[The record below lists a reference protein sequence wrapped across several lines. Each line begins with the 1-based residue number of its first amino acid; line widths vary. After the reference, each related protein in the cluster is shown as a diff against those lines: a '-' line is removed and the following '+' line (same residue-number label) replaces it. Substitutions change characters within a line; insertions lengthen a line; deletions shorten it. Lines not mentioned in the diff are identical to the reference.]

1 MKSLRA
7 KEKPSLLSGD
17 LFSGLLAGF
26 VVAGLT
32 ITLTLSLGSLIFTGS
47 LAAYLPAGMRIALF
61 SAVAVGIIGN
71 LTGSLPGT
79 IVVPQSAPAAILALI
94 AASIATDLGAQVD
107 PHQAFLTVI
116 AAIGITT
123 VLTGIFFL
131 FLGLLRLGALI
142 RFVPYPVFG
151 GFLAG
156 TGWLL
161 VQGAIQVMSGVSLE
175 PANSSL
181 LLDGAVLDRWLPGT
195 LFAVFLLGAMRRWD
209 HYLVMPGAILSALI
223 LFYAALYLFDISFSE
238 AIQKGWLLAAVNPTD
253 SKFHSLAVIS
263 RIDWNPVLGQV
274 GSLGAIL
281 FISVVDLLFSAS
293 ALELAT
299 AEDVDLN
306 GELRGGGLA
315 NLLSG
320 AGCGIIGYQSVTFTI
335 LSRRVSPA
343 GGRLAGYVAIALCA
357 ATLFWGAA
365 LIHLFPKPILGGL
378 LMFLGLSFMAEWLWD
393 ARTRLARTDYFI
405 VILILIIIG
414 LKGFLA
420 GVGVGVVV
428 AVVLFV
434 VKYSRIDVVKHDL
447 SGAVH
452 HSNVDR
458 RDEHRKILAEQGRQ
472 INIMRLQG
480 FIFFGTA
487 NSLLERFRRRIENR
501 SEVPLRHAILDFREV
516 SDLDSSAVFGFV
528 RMRQLAA
535 ANAVTLVFTGASP
548 RIRRRLEKGGLGEPD
563 DTIFRMHADL
573 DHGLEWCENSLLAE
587 AGSPTRESRLTLID
601 HFSGLIPSETDTEH
615 LLGYLDKQAIE
626 PGDVMIQQGDRPDA
640 MYFIESGRVTARL
653 ELSQGRSVRLRSMG
667 SGTVVGEI
675 GLYLGM
681 PRTATVV
688 ADHAGVVYCLTEA
701 TLRKMERE
709 SPELAAAFHHF
720 MVRLLA
726 QRLVENNVALNAL
739 LD

>member
-1 MKSLRA
+1 MTDKNKYPPYPGS
-7 KEKPSLLSGD
+7 

-26 VVAGLT
+26 VIAGLT
-32 ITLTLSLGSLIFTGS
+32 ITLTLSLGTLIFSGP
-47 LAAYLPAGMRIALF
+47 LAAYLAAGMRIALF
-61 SAVAVGIIGN
+61 SAVAVGIVGA

-94 AASIATDLGAQVD
+94 AASITLNLGGEANPQ
-107 PHQAFLTVI
+107 HTFLTVV
-116 AAIGITT
+116 AALGMTT
-123 VLTGIFFL
+123 LLTGIFFL
-131 FLGLLRLGALI
+131 FLGFMRLGGLI

-161 VQGAIQVMSGVSLE
+161 VQGAVQVMAGVNPTL
-175 PANSSL
+175 ANATVL
-181 LLDGAVLDRWLPGT
+181 IDGAVLQRWLPGV
-195 LFAVFLLGAMRRWD
+195 LFAVFLLATLRRFK
-209 HYLVMPGAILSALI
+209 HFLVMPGAILGSLL
-223 LFYAALYLFDISFSE
+223 LFYACLYLFGISANE
-238 AIQKGWLLAAVNPTD
+238 AIEKGWLLAAVKPAEFD
-253 SKFHSLAVIS
+253 FYSLAVLS
-263 RIDWNPVLGQV
+263 RVDWHPFLGQV

-306 GELRGGGLA
+306 MELRGAGLA

-320 AGCGIIGYQSVTFTI
+320 IGCGIIGYQSMTFTI
-335 LSRRVSPA
+335 LSRRISPT
-343 GGRLAGYVAIALCA
+343 GRRLAGFVAIGLCA
-357 ATLFWGAA
+357 VALVWGAA
-365 LIHLFPKPILGGL
+365 FINLFPKPILGGL
-378 LMFLGLSFMAEWLWD
+378 LMFLGLSFMVEWLWD
-393 ARTRLARTDYFI
+393 ARERLARTDYFI

-420 GVGVGVVV
+420 GVGVGSVV

-458 RDEHRKILAEQGRQ
+458 RAEHRKLLAEQGRR
-472 INIMRLQG
+472 INILKLQG

-487 NSLLERFRRRIENR
+487 NLLLERFKKRIDNR
-501 SEVPLRHAILDFREV
+501 SEMPLRYSILDFRGV

-535 ANAVTLVFTGASP
+535 ASDVHLIFTNTAPG
-548 RIRRRLEKGGLGEPD
+548 IRRRLEKGGLGLPD
-563 DTIFRMHADL
+563 DTVFSIHADL
-573 DHGLEWCENSLLAE
+573 DHGLEWCENEIIAAAHL
-587 AGSPTRESRLTLID
+587 TRNGFTRTLID
-601 HFSGLIPSETDTEH
+601 YFQDLIPPGTDTAH
-615 LLGYLDKQAIE
+615 LLEYMEKRAIK
-626 PGDVMIQQGDRPDA
+626 PGDVMIRQGDPPDV
-640 MYFIESGRVTARL
+640 MYFVESGRVTARL
-653 ELSQGRSVRLRSMG
+653 ELSRGRSVRLRSMG

-675 GLYLGM
+675 GLYLEM

-688 ADHAGVVYCLTEA
+688 ADQPGVVYCLTA
-701 TLRKMERE
+701 AALGRMARE
-709 SPELAAAFHHF
+709 SPALAAAFHHF

-726 QRLVENNVALNAL
+726 ERLLENNTTLNAL

>member
-1 MKSLRA
+1 LEIKDKNPLHPGSLF
-7 KEKPSLLSGD
+7 P
-17 LFSGLLAGF
+17 GLLAGF
-26 VVAGLT
+26 VIAGLT
-32 ITLTLSLGSLIFTGS
+32 ITLTLSLGTLIFSGK
-47 LAAYLPAGMRIALF
+47 LAAFLPAGMRIALF
-61 SAVAVGIIGN
+61 SAVAVGIVGA

-79 IVVPQSAPAAILALI
+79 IVVPQSAPAAILALM
-94 AASIATDLGAQVD
+94 AASITLHLVD
-107 PHQAFLTVI
+107 NADPYLSFLTVI

-123 VLTGIFFL
+123 VITGIFFL
-131 FLGLLRLGALI
+131 FLGVLRLGALI

-161 VQGAIQVMSGVSLE
+161 VQGAVQVMAGVSPELLSVSILLE
-175 PANSSL
+175 STVLQRWIPGSIFAVLLLITIRRFNHFLIMPAAILGSL
-181 LLDGAVLDRWLPGT
+181 LL
-195 LFAVFLLGAMRRWD
+195 
-209 HYLVMPGAILSALI
+209 
-223 LFYAALYLFDISFSE
+223 FYAFMYLGGISVPE
-238 AIQKGWLLAAVNPTD
+238 AIERGWLLEAVKRTGID
-253 SKFHSLAVIS
+253 FYSLAVIS
-263 RIDWNPVLGQV
+263 NIDWRPVLSQI

-306 GELRGGGLA
+306 MELRGAGLA

-320 AGCGIIGYQSVTFTI
+320 AGGGIIGYQSMTFTI
-335 LSRRVSPA
+335 LSRQIDPSSR
-343 GGRLAGYVAIALCA
+343 RLAGFVAIALCA
-357 ATLFWGAA
+357 ATLIWGASF
-365 LIHLFPKPILGGL
+365 INFFPKPILGGL

-393 ARTRLARTDYFI
+393 AKDKLARTDYFI

-414 LKGFLA
+414 IKGFLA

-458 RDEHRKILAEQGRQ
+458 SAEQRKVLSEYGRQ
-472 INIMRLQG
+472 INILKLQG

-487 NSLLERFRRRIENR
+487 NLLLERFKKRVANR
-501 SEVPLRHAILDFREV
+501 SEMPLKYAVFDFRGV
-516 SDLDSSAVFGFV
+516 NDLDSSAVFGFV

-535 ANAVTLVFTGASP
+535 VSDVHLLFTNTSP
-548 RIRRRLEKGGLGEPD
+548 MIRRQLEKGGLGAPAD
-563 DTIFRMHADL
+563 SVFSIHADL
-573 DHGLEWCENSLLAE
+573 DHGLEWCEDRVISSANLQTNE
-587 AGSPTRESRLTLID
+587 YTRTLID
-601 HFSGLIPSETDTEH
+601 YFSDLIPAGTDTSH
-615 LLGYLDKQAIE
+615 LLEYLGKKTIK
-626 PGDVMIQQGDRPDA
+626 PGDVVIRQGDPPDA

-653 ELSQGRSVRLRSMG
+653 ELSEGRSVRLRSMG

-675 GLYLGM
+675 GLYLEM

-688 ADHAGVVYCLTEA
+688 ADQAGVVYCLTAEA
-701 TLRKMERE
+701 LQRMGVEA
-709 SPELAAAFHHF
+709 PGLAAAFHHF

-726 QRLVENNVALNAL
+726 ERLLESNETLNAL
-739 LD
+739 MD

>member
-1 MKSLRA
+1 MKPLTDKDNHPLYPGTVFA
-7 KEKPSLLSGD
+7 
-17 LFSGLLAGF
+17 GLLAGL
-26 VVAGLT
+26 VIAGLT
-32 ITLTLSLGSLIFTGS
+32 ITLTLSLGTLIFSGQ
-47 LAAYLPAGMRIALF
+47 LAVFLPAGMRIALF
-61 SAVAVGIIGN
+61 SAVAVGIVGA

-94 AASIATDLGAQVD
+94 AASITLHLGPVAD
-107 PHQAFLTVI
+107 PRHAFLTVI
-116 AAIGITT
+116 AAIGLTT
-123 VLTGIFFL
+123 LLTGLFFL
-131 FLGLLRLGALI
+131 FLGILRLGALI

-161 VQGAIQVMSGVSLE
+161 VRGAVQVMADVTPVLANVPVLLE
-175 PANSSL
+175 
-181 LLDGAVLDRWLPGT
+181 GAALQRWLPGT
-195 LFAVFLLGAMRRWD
+195 LFAIFLLIALRKFK
-209 HYLVMPGAILSALI
+209 HFLVMPGAILGSLI
-223 LFYAALYLFDISFSE
+223 LFYACLYLADISLGQ
-238 AIQKGWLLAAVNPTD
+238 AIEKGWLLEAVKPAKLD
-253 SKFHSLAVIS
+253 FYSPAVILQV
-263 RIDWNPVLGQV
+263 DWHPVLSQV

-306 GELRGGGLA
+306 MELRGAGLA

-320 AGCGIIGYQSVTFTI
+320 AGCGIVGYQSMTFTI
-335 LSRRVSPA
+335 LSRRISPA
-343 GGRLAGYVAIALCA
+343 SRRLAGFVAIGLCA
-357 ATLFWGAA
+357 VALVWGAA
-365 LIHLFPKPILGGL
+365 FINLFPKPILGGL
-378 LMFLGLSFMAEWLWD
+378 IMFLGLSFMAEWLWD
-393 ARTRLARTDYFI
+393 ARGRLARTDYFI

-414 LKGFLA
+414 IKGFLA

-452 HSNVDR
+452 RSNVDR
-458 RDEHRKILAEQGRQ
+458 RAEHRKLLAEQGQQ
-472 INIMRLQG
+472 INILKLQG

-487 NSLLERFRRRIENR
+487 NLLLERFKKRVENR
-501 SEVPLRHAILDFREV
+501 SEMPLRYAILDFRGV

-535 ANAVTLVFTGASP
+535 ANDIRLIFTNTSP
-548 RIRRRLEKGGLGEPD
+548 GIRRQLEKGGLGVPD
-563 DTIFRMHADL
+563 DAVFRIYPDL
-573 DHGLEWCENSLLAE
+573 DHGLEWCENEIIASARTTSN
-587 AGSPTRESRLTLID
+587 GFTRTLID
-601 HFSGLIPSETDTEH
+601 YFSDLIPPGTDDAR
-615 LLGYLDKQAIE
+615 LFAYLEKQSIK
-626 PGDVMIQQGDRPDA
+626 PGDVMLRQGDPPDV
-640 MYFIESGRVTARL
+640 MYFVESGRVTARL

-675 GLYLGM
+675 GLYLEM

-688 ADHAGVVYCLTEA
+688 ADQPGIVYCLTA
-701 TLRKMERE
+701 DALQKMAVE
-709 SPELAAAFHHF
+709 SPGLAAAFHHF

-726 QRLVENNVALNAL
+726 ERLLESNATLNAL

>member
-1 MKSLRA
+1 MEAKDKHSLY
-7 KEKPSLLSGD
+7 PGNV
-17 LFSGLLAGF
+17 FSGLLAGF
-26 VVAGLT
+26 VIAGLT
-32 ITLTLSLGSLIFTGS
+32 ITLTLSLGTLIFSGK
-47 LAAYLPAGMRIALF
+47 LAPFLPAGMRIALF
-61 SAVAVGIIGN
+61 SAVAVGIVGA

-79 IVVPQSAPAAILALI
+79 IVVPQSAPAAIIALI
-94 AASIATDLGAQVD
+94 AASIALNPGADAD
-107 PHQAFLTVI
+107 PYHSFLTVI

-123 VLTGIFFL
+123 IITGIFFL
-131 FLGLLRLGALI
+131 FLGILRLGALI

-161 VQGAIQVMSGVSLE
+161 VQGAVQVMAGVAPKLSSVLILLE
-175 PANSSL
+175 NPTL
-181 LLDGAVLDRWLPGT
+181 QRWLPGAV
-195 LFAVFLLGAMRRWD
+195 FAVLLLIALRKFSHFLI
-209 HYLVMPGAILSALI
+209 MPAAILGSL
-223 LFYAALYLFDISFSE
+223 LFFYAFLYLGGFSISE
-238 AIQKGWLLAAVNPTD
+238 AIERGWLLEAVKHTEFD
-253 SKFHSLAVIS
+253 FYSLAVVS
-263 RIDWNPVLGQV
+263 GMDWHPVLNQI

-306 GELRGGGLA
+306 RELRGAGLA

-320 AGCGIIGYQSVTFTI
+320 AGCGIIGYQSMTFTI
-335 LSRRVSPA
+335 LSRQISPSSR
-343 GGRLAGYVAIALCA
+343 RLAGFVSILLCA
-357 ATLFWGAA
+357 ATFMWGASF
-365 LIHLFPKPILGGL
+365 IDLFPKPILGGL
-378 LMFLGLSFMAEWLWD
+378 LMFLGLSFMVEWLWD
-393 ARTRLARTDYFI
+393 AKERLARTDYFI

-414 LKGFLA
+414 IKGFLA

-458 RDEHRKILAEQGRQ
+458 SAEHRKVLTEHGGQ
-472 INIMRLQG
+472 INILKLQG

-487 NSLLERFRRRIENR
+487 NLLLERFKKRVENR
-501 SEVPLRHAILDFREV
+501 APIPLRYAIFDFRGV
-516 SDLDSSAVFGFV
+516 NDLDSSAVFGFV

-535 ANAVTLVFTGASP
+535 AGDVHLIFTNTSP
-548 RIRRRLEKGGLGEPD
+548 RIRRQLEKGGLGAED
-563 DTIFRMHADL
+563 DLVFSIHDDL
-573 DHGLEWCENSLLAE
+573 DHGLEWCEDRVISSANPQVKE
-587 AGSPTRESRLTLID
+587 CDRTLID
-601 HFSGLIPSETDTEH
+601 YFSSLIPAGTDTSH
-615 LLGYLDKQAIE
+615 LLEYLDKKTIK
-626 PGDVMIQQGDRPDA
+626 PGDVMIRQGDLPDA

-653 ELSQGRSVRLRSMG
+653 ELSGGRSVRLRSMG

-675 GLYLGM
+675 GLYLEM

-688 ADHAGVVYCLTEA
+688 ADQAGVAFCLTAE
-701 TLRKMERE
+701 TLRRMEIE
-709 SPELAAAFHHF
+709 SPGLAAAFHHF

-726 QRLVENNVALNAL
+726 ERLLENNATLNAL

>member
-1 MKSLRA
+1 MEVKTRHRLHPGSIF
-7 KEKPSLLSGD
+7 PGI
-17 LFSGLLAGF
+17 LAGF

-32 ITLTLSLGSLIFTGS
+32 ITLTLSLATLIFSGN
-47 LAAYLPAGMRIALF
+47 LAGFLPAGMRIALF
-61 SAVAVGIIGN
+61 SAVAVGIVGV

-94 AASIATDLGAQVD
+94 AASISLNLGADAD
-107 PHQAFLTVI
+107 PYLAFVTVI
-116 AAIGITT
+116 AAIGLAT
-123 VLTGIFFL
+123 VITGIFFL
-131 FLGLLRLGALI
+131 FLGILRLGALI

-161 VQGAIQVMSGVSLE
+161 VQGALQVMAGVSPELSKIPVFME
-175 PANSSL
+175 QTIL
-181 LLDGAVLDRWLPGT
+181 QKWLPGA
-195 LFAVFLLGAMRRWD
+195 LFALLLLVAIRRSR
-209 HYLVMPGAILSALI
+209 HFLVMPAAILGGLL
-223 LFYAALYLFDISFSE
+223 LFYVTLYLGDISIPE
-238 AIQKGWLLAAVNPTD
+238 AIERGWLLGGVAGTEFKVY
-253 SKFHSLAVIS
+253 SLDVLS
-263 RIDWNPVLGQV
+263 SIDWRPVLSQV

-281 FISVVDLLFSAS
+281 FISGVDLLFSAS

-306 GELRGGGLA
+306 MELRSAGLA

-320 AGCGIIGYQSVTFTI
+320 AGCGIIGYQSMTFTI
-335 LSRRVSPA
+335 LSRQISPA
-343 GGRLAGYVAIALCA
+343 SRRLAGFVAIGTCA
-357 ATLFWGAA
+357 ATLVWGADFMT
-365 LIHLFPKPILGGL
+365 LFPKPILGGL

-393 ARTRLARTDYFI
+393 ARERLARPDYFI

-414 LKGFLA
+414 IKGFLA

-434 VKYSRIDVVKHDL
+434 VKYSRIDIVKHDL

-458 RDEHRKILAEQGRQ
+458 SAEHRQILIEKGRQ
-472 INIMRLQG
+472 ISILKLQG

-487 NSLLERFRRRIENR
+487 NLLLERFKARADNSLEM
-501 SEVPLRHAILDFREV
+501 PLRYAILDFRGV

-528 RMRQLAA
+528 RMCQLAK
-535 ANAVTLVFTGASP
+535 ASEV
-548 RIRRRLEKGGLGEPD
+548 RLIFSSASDQIRRRLEKGGLGVPD
-563 DTIFRMHADL
+563 DSVFSVHVDL
-573 DHGLEWCENSLLAE
+573 DHALEWCEDGII
-587 AGSPTRESRLTLID
+587 AGEKQQSDTAARTLIE
-601 HFSGLIPSETDTEH
+601 HFQGLIPAGTDTER
-615 LLGYLDKQAIE
+615 LLAYMDRKAMQ
-626 PGDVMIQQGDRPDA
+626 PGDVMIQQGDPPDV
-640 MYFIESGRVTARL
+640 MYFIESGRVTAQL
-653 ELSQGRSVRLRSMG
+653 ELSRGRSLRLRSMG

-675 GLYLGM
+675 GLYLEM

-688 ADHAGVVYCLTEA
+688 ADQAGVAYCLTADALQRLED
-701 TLRKMERE
+701 E

-720 MVRLLA
+720 MARLLA
-726 QRLVENNVALNAL
+726 QRLQENNTSLNAL